1 MIHEA
6 HHGDGTGQTVIVVVV
21 VLMVACNVAQ
31 LDKAI
36 PPLFVP
42 IQIQSFAYLEGLIRQ

>member
-6 HHGDGTGQTVIVVVV
+6 HHGDGTGQTVMVVVVV

-36 PPLFVP
+36 SPLFVP
-42 IQIQSFAYLEGLIRQ
+42 IQIQSFAYLEGFI